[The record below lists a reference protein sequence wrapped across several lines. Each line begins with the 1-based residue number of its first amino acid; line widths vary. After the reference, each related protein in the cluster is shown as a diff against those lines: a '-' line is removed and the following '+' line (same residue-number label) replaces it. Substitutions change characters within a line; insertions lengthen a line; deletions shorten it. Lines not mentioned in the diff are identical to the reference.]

1 MALAISHEDTQVLL
15 RDKNVLQDS
24 TLDKYRHAGQISQTA
39 LAFVSNLI
47 NQSYH
52 HQTGARVPI
61 HELCLLTDSF
71 LSTCLESAFKNKVN
85 ERGIAHPTTIDV
97 DELASGWCPEL
108 DDVDVLKNWNKNVS
122 ADEADSTVNGY
133 KRCIDGFLQP
143 GDVVTITLG
152 CHIDGYTS
160 QVSHTMVIY
169 PTAENEQ
176 NVKVPTGPLLAGKAD
191 AVAAAHIAMET
202 VVALLGCALTPEKLP
217 QSLTAVAGG
226 AKVTGTLIRTVV
238 DTIAATYNC
247 AVVPGSR
254 VRRIRRFLAGQSEGL
269 VAEREYKGVAWSE
282 ANQEA
287 SLLQR
292 SAASAADSDDISQEL
307 VQLDQKTKD
316 FAQRK
321 VLNDSAVPTDD
332 FVVSTGE
339 VYLIDLKLAPLD
351 GLTLGLVTL
360 ETVDNF
366 SGKSHRNNQL
376 VARPGSFVR
385 DFSHSHTLKLKT
397 SRQLLTKIDQQGVY
411 PVKLSHMSEHFP
423 LDVEAPQL
431 QIPDIAKD
439 LKSFRLGI
447 SEIANNYLTVTKPI
461 QIAKFLPWQT
471 VLNSANPTGLQ
482 GYDAENPTLPGMEL
496 PLPRLGMSSL
506 KLKALLKK
514 DSVSIPVARECST
527 VVLCGSDVSAT
538 GKSEILR
545 LTGGSKTCT
554 PSWVHSKYQLDQED
568 PLVQGI
574 FQLAELAKDK
584 RFGIV
589 VRETQPLKKRGVHAA
604 NPQDVEM
611 AWIK

>member
-1 MALAISHEDTQVLL
+1 M
-15 RDKNVLQDS
+15 
-24 TLDKYRHAGQISQTA
+24 
-39 LAFVSNLI
+39 
-47 NQSYH
+47 
-52 HQTGARVPI
+52 
-61 HELCLLTDSF
+61 
-71 LSTCLESAFKNKVN
+71 
-85 ERGIAHPTTIDV
+85 
-97 DELASGWCPEL
+97 
-108 DDVDVLKNWNKNVS
+108 
-122 ADEADSTVNGY
+122 
-133 KRCIDGFLQP
+133 
-143 GDVVTITLG
+143 
-152 CHIDGYTS
+152 
-160 QVSHTMVIY
+160 
-169 PTAENEQ
+169 
-176 NVKVPTGPLLAGKAD
+176 
-191 AVAAAHIAMET
+191 
-202 VVALLGCALTPEKLP
+202 
-217 QSLTAVAGG
+217 
-226 AKVTGTLIRTVV
+226 
-238 DTIAATYNC
+238 
-247 AVVPGSR
+247 
-254 VRRIRRFLAGQSEGL
+254 
-269 VAEREYKGVAWSE
+269 
-282 ANQEA
+282 
-287 SLLQR
+287 
-292 SAASAADSDDISQEL
+292 
-307 VQLDQKTKD
+307 
-316 FAQRK
+316 
-321 VLNDSAVPTDD
+321 
-332 FVVSTGE
+332 
-339 VYLIDLKLAPLD
+339 
-351 GLTLGLVTL
+351 
-360 ETVDNF
+360 
-366 SGKSHRNNQL
+366 
-376 VARPGSFVR
+376 
-385 DFSHSHTLKLKT
+385 KLKT

-611 AWIK
+611 A